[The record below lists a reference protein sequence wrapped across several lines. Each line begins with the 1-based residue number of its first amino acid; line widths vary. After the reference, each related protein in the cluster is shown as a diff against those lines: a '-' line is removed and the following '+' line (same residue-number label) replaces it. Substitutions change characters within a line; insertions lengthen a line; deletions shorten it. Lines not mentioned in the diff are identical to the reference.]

1 MNAKELLPLCDQ
13 LVADAKCLQIA
24 VERGDHEAAL
34 EAWNAIWRLVAGT
47 LTPTLFIPEKTEE

>member
-13 LVADAKCLQIA
+13 LIDDAKCLQIA

-34 EAWNAIWRLVAGT
+34 NAWNAIWHLMTGT
-47 LTPTLFIPEKTEE
+47 LTPTQFIPEKTEE

>member
-13 LVADAKCLQIA
+13 LIDDAKCLQIA

-34 EAWNAIWRLVAGT
+34 NAWNAIWDLMT
-47 LTPTLFIPEKTEE
+47 LLSPTAFIPQKTEE